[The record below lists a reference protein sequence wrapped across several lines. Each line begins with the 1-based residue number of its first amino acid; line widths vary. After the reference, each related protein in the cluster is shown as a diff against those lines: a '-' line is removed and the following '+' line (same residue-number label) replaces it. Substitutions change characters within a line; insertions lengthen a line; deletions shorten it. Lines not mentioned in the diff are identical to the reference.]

1 MVLET
6 QKIKEKEITITL
18 FVGEE
23 PTIMEK
29 YLIKDQMKNILGRKY
44 RRCMF

>member
-6 QKIKEKEITITL
+6 QKIKEKEINITL

-23 PTIMEK
+23 PTNMEK
-29 YLIKDQMKNILGRKY
+29 YLIKQEMQKVLGRKY